1 MGQYNNG
8 FKYKSEQFA
17 DIMILRYRV
26 PGFEE
31 LPLRQKELAYYFYEA
46 ALSGRE
52 IIFDQ
57 QYKYNLKIKR
67 TLEAIVGSYKGERND
82 GMFEKFMVYTKR
94 VWFSNGIHH
103 HYSSKK
109 ILPEFTPEY
118 FKELLLGTDHSLL
131 PLTGG
136 QSEGDFINDLLPKIF
151 DPAVAPQKV
160 NLEPGTDVI
169 TSSSNNFY
177 EGVTQRE
184 AEDFY
189 SRMNDKNDPEPV
201 SFGLN
206 SKLVKVNGEI
216 KEKTWKSGGM
226 YSAAIE
232 KIIYWLRKAAEITGN
247 QNQKAALENLIKY
260 YETGDLKYFDKYNIE
275 WLKDTSSIVDSV
287 NGFIEVYGDAMG
299 FKGSYEGLVSIS
311 DNIATKRINAVSSE
325 AQWFED
331 HSPIDD
337 RFKKKNVKGISAKA
351 INVVVEAG
359 DDSPSTPIGINLPNS
374 TWIREKYGSKSVNLS
389 NIVEAYN
396 TVESESIL
404 NEFAYSPEEAALHKK
419 YGPLSDDLHTDLHE
433 VIGHGSGQI
442 LSGVGMPHQTLKNY
456 SSAIEEARADLVAL
470 YYLPD
475 KKLIDIGVMPGT
487 DAAKAGYNKYIR
499 NGLMVQLARIELG
512 DKLEESHMRNRQLIS
527 LWAYEKG
534 RPDNVIDKKV
544 KDGKTYFVINDYE
557 KLRILFGEL
566 LKEIQRIT
574 SEGDFEAA
582 KHLIETYG
590 VKIDFELHKE
600 VKERYDKLNI
610 PPYKGFINPV
620 LRPVY
625 EDGKIKDVKIEYPE
639 SFTDQMLY
647 YAENYSFLPAEN

>member
-1 MGQYNNG
+1 MEQYNSG
-8 FKYKSEQFA
+8 FKYISEQFA
-17 DIMILRYRV
+17 DIMVLRYRV

-31 LPLRQKELAYYFYEA
+31 LPLRQKELAYYLYQA
-46 ALSGRE
+46 ALCGRE

-57 QYKYNLKIKR
+57 HYKYNLKIKR
-67 TLEAIVGSYKGERND
+67 TLEAIVKSYRGERNNVL
-82 GMFEKFMVYTKR
+82 FEKFMVYMKR
-94 VWFSNGIHH
+94 IWFSNGIHH

-109 ILPEFTPEY
+109 ILPEFTEEY
-118 FKELLLGTDHSLL
+118 FRALLKGIDPALL

-136 QSEGDFINDLLPKIF
+136 QTADGLINDLIPKIF
-151 DPAVAPQKV
+151 DPAVATQKV

-189 SRMNDKNDPEPV
+189 SGMSDKNDPEPV

-206 SKLVKVNGEI
+206 SKLVKDNGEL
-216 KEKTWKSGGM
+216 KEKFWKLGGM
-226 YSAAIE
+226 YTASIE
-232 KIIYWLRKAAEITGN
+232 KIIYWLRKASVITENEN
-247 QNQKAALENLIKY
+247 QRAALENLIKF
-260 YETGDLKYFDKYNIE
+260 YETGDLEYFDKYNIE
-275 WLKDTSSIVDSV
+275 WLKDTASVVDTV

-299 FKGSYEGLVSIS
+299 FKGAYEGLVSIS
-311 DNIATKRINAVSSE
+311 DNIATKRINAISSE

-331 HSPIDD
+331 HSPIDE

-396 TVESESIL
+396 MVESESIL
-404 NEFAYSPEEAALHKK
+404 NEFAFSAEEVTLHKK

-433 VIGHGSGQI
+433 VVGHGSGQI
-442 LSGVGMPHQTLKNY
+442 LPGVKMPHQTLKNY
-456 SSAIEEARADLVAL
+456 SSTIEETRADLVAL

-475 KKLIDIGVMPGT
+475 KKLKDIGVLPDT

-499 NGLMVQLARIELG
+499 NGLMIQLARIELG

-527 LWAYEKG
+527 KWAYEKG
-534 RPDNVIDKKV
+534 KQNNVIEKKL
-544 KDGKTYFVINDYE
+544 KEGKTYFVINDYE
-557 KLRILFGEL
+557 KLRA
-566 LKEIQRIT
+566 
-574 SEGDFEAA
+574 SC
-582 KHLIETYG
+582 
-590 VKIDFELHKE
+590 
-600 VKERYDKLNI
+600 
-610 PPYKGFINPV
+610 
-620 LRPVY
+620 
-625 EDGKIKDVKIEYPE
+625 
-639 SFTDQMLY
+639 
-647 YAENYSFLPAEN
+647 